1 MDEVKGRNIFIY
13 ALDMLPLIIST
24 GVFEFSVVLQIE
36 PGESVTG

>member
-13 ALDMLPLIIST
+13 ALDMLPPIIST